1 MKRPSSARPCTV
13 LLLHVVSD
21 GRGSTPARAALAVNA
36 SSIAREAVHMR
47 ARTKD
52 AMLATATL
60 RVNETFFSLQGE
72 GSAIGTPAF
81 FIRLDGCPLRCS
93 WCDTPYALAGDSGRS
108 IDVDA
113 LVDLASS
120 MRHIVITGGEPL
132 AQDIAPL
139 VGRLS
144 PAHHVTVETS

>member
-93 WCDTPYALAGDSGRS
+93 WCDTPYALEGTAGTSM
-108 IDVDA
+108 DVDGLLE
-113 LVDLASS
+113 LVGDVH
-120 MRHIVITGGEPL
+120 HIVITG
-132 AQDIAPL
+132 
-139 VGRLS
+139 
-144 PAHHVTVETS
+144 